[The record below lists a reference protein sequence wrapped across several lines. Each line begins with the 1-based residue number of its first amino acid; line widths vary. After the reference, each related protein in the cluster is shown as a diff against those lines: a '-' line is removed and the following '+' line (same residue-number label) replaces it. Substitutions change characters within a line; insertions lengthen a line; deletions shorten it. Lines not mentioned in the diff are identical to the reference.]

1 MVRLFFYYI
10 SHTFVN
16 SIRKLFR
23 TWVAILIGCI
33 LLISVA
39 CGVGAAFLADYADE
53 ETGDVSVED
62 ASGEEYDEEDF
73 DVGAVIEGLGM
84 TGMEFLEIVAG
95 AIILVAWIFELIGS
109 DKTSAAI
116 FQMPDVHF
124 LFAAPIHPQTVLLF
138 RVVMQM
144 GLSLVGSMYLL
155 FQIPNLLSMGLSLGA
170 IFILFAGWVLLMI
183 QGKLI
188 AVFRYV
194 FAAVHPAFR
203 KGVYYG
209 IGVFVLALAAVFR
222 WMMAAGQMGPGETA
236 ARLFAGEASRWVP
249 VWGWLKGFVFYGVE
263 GKTVPAAL
271 CLAGV
276 FMSIAGFTWLVWRI
290 RADFYEDALQVASER
305 EEKLA
310 DAKEGRRAAKKHK
323 AKERNY
329 TFDRGRG
336 AGVFFHRSMY
346 IRRHSPLFGLMN
358 GAAGTMWMVCVC
370 YAVICLYFLK
380 ERDFTVLG
388 VLLLGILFFRSYGN
402 PVAQE
407 TEVNFIFLVPESP
420 FMKLGAAWLA
430 GVVGTALE
438 LFPVMVFCG
447 VLLCRPWYMGILW
460 YVCLLAFDTLCSAS
474 GLFAEFVLPDFVN
487 PVIKGLLEFMVKG
500 VAAGAVVVLGAIV
513 CVAVSVPAGLAAGVI
528 VAAVASFCLF
538 LGALLGVGGRF

>member
-209 IGVFVLALAAVFR
+209 IGVFVLAGSLPLDD
-222 WMMAAGQMGPGETA
+222 GG
-236 ARLFAGEASRWVP
+236 
-249 VWGWLKGFVFYGVE
+249 
-263 GKTVPAAL
+263 
-271 CLAGV
+271 
-276 FMSIAGFTWLVWRI
+276 
-290 RADFYEDALQVASER
+290 RAD
-305 EEKLA
+305 
-310 DAKEGRRAAKKHK
+310 
-323 AKERNY
+323 
-329 TFDRGRG
+329 G
-336 AGVFFHRSMY
+336 AGGDGG
-346 IRRHSPLFGLMN
+346 P
-358 GAAGTMWMVCVC
+358 AVC
-370 YAVICLYFLK
+370 
-380 ERDFTVLG
+380 R
-388 VLLLGILFFRSYGN
+388 
-402 PVAQE
+402 
-407 TEVNFIFLVPESP
+407 
-420 FMKLGAAWLA
+420 
-430 GVVGTALE
+430 
-438 LFPVMVFCG
+438 
-447 VLLCRPWYMGILW
+447 
-460 YVCLLAFDTLCSAS
+460 
-474 GLFAEFVLPDFVN
+474 
-487 PVIKGLLEFMVKG
+487 
-500 VAAGAVVVLGAIV
+500 
-513 CVAVSVPAGLAAGVI
+513 
-528 VAAVASFCLF
+528 
-538 LGALLGVGGRF
+538 